1 MLRNSEKT
9 HKLLP
14 VKIFFLDSAACFM
27 LAKAPEISAG
37 YFFLAAVTVTK
48 PVAVFSVTVLY

>member
-9 HKLLP
+9 HELLP

-27 LAKAPEISAG
+27 LAKVPETSAG
-37 YFFLAAVTVTK
+37 YFFLAAVTMTK
-48 PVAVFSVTVLY
+48 AVSVFSVIVLY